1 MNSHQRI
8 IAAIDFFSH
17 SQLVAEHA
25 ANLARCMKVE
35 LVFVNVINQRDI
47 DAINYAINNLDNNAN
62 KISLQRCM
70 DQLREEREKKWE
82 QLQETVDMSGLKT
95 RLIIRTGEPYQE
107 LLNSVAEEKADMLV
121 MGIKGRS
128 NLSDMMVGSTALKM
142 VKRCPVPLVT
152 VRNSQPETS
161 L

>member
-47 DAINYAINNLDNNAN
+47 DAINYAINNLDNNTN

-82 QLQETVDMSGLKT
+82 QLQETVDMSDLKT

-152 VRNSQPETS
+152 VRHLQPEAS